1 MTMKKN
7 KNVPAIRFKGFTE
20 GWKEKEFSNTFLP
33 LNNNTLSRA
42 ELNYES
48 GSTKNV
54 HYGDVLIKFGE
65 CLDVSKE
72 ELPYIT
78 NEKIVEKYTSLRDG
92 DIVFADA
99 AEDETVGKCTE
110 LLNVLNERIVSGLHT
125 IACRPLFTFADGYL
139 GCFLNAPIYH
149 NQLLPLMQGTKVVGI
164 SKTAIKDTII
174 YYPDFT
180 EQQQIGNYFQNIDKL
195 IEANQSKLDKLK
207 NIKKACLEK
216 MFPKKGA
223 TTPEIRFKGFSGE
236 WEEKKVEELLV
247 ERNIQAPKNENYP
260 LMAFIAYEGVAPKGD
275 RYNREFLVSD
285 EANKKYK
292 RTELGDF
299 IYSSNNLET
308 GSIGLNKYGGAS
320 ISPVYSIFMP
330 TYLANSDFIGRLLIR
345 KDFINKMVRWRQG
358 VIYGQWRIHES
369 DFIQIEVYVP
379 SVDEQKPIGTFFK
392 KLDNLISKN
401 EQQLTKLKNI
411 KKACLEKMFV
421 NKEDVL

>member
-1 MTMKKN
+1 MGKN
-7 KNVPAIRFKGFTE
+7 KRVPAIRFKGFTE
-20 GWKEKEFSNTFLP
+20 EWVKKEFSNTFLP

-42 ELNYES
+42 ELNYEN
-48 GSTKNV
+48 GSTKNI

-65 CLDVSKE
+65 NLDVSKE

-78 NEKIVEKYTSLRDG
+78 NEKIVEKYNLLQDG

-125 IACRPLFTFADGYL
+125 IACRPLFTFANRYL
-139 GCFLNAPIYH
+139 GYYLNASIFH
-149 NQLLPLMQGTKVVGI
+149 NQLLPLMQGTKVFSV
-164 SKTAIKDTII
+164 SKSAIKNTII
-174 YYPDFT
+174 YYPELA
-180 EQQQIGNYFQNIDKL
+180 EQKQIGEFFQNVDSL
-195 IEANQSKLDKLK
+195 INANQRKLDKLK

-216 MFPKKGA
+216 MFPRKGS
-223 TTPEIRFKGFSGE
+223 TIPEIRFKGFTGE

-247 ERNIQAPKNENYP
+247 ERNIQLPKNEYYP

-275 RYNREFLVSD
+275 RYNREFLVND

-292 RTELGDF
+292 RTEYGDF

-308 GSIGLNKYGGAS
+308 GSIGLNKYGSAS

-330 TYLANSDFIGRLLIR
+330 THLANSDFIGRLLIR

-369 DFIQIEVYVP
+369 DFIKIEVYIP
-379 SVDEQKPIGTFFK
+379 SVIEQEKIGNFFK
-392 KLDNLISKN
+392 NLDNLIAKN
-401 EQQLTKLKNI
+401 EQQLEKLKNI

-421 NKEDVL
+421 NKEDAI